1 MSIRWVCK
9 VFTFLKERGTWL
21 YNVYVK
27 MSCYW
32 GEGDIAKVWVCKDV
46 MLLREKWRIGYNEL
60 HKGVK
65 FLGENL
71 NIAVMRVLKY
81 VRLLG
86 EKGNATILKVHKEV
100 ITG

>member
-1 MSIRWVCK
+1 MSIRRVCK
-9 VFTFLKERGTWL
+9 IFTFLEGKGAWL

-27 MSCYW
+27 MSCYL
-32 GEGDIAKVWVCKDV
+32 GEGDIAKGWVSKDV

-65 FLGENL
+65 FLGENV
-71 NIAVMRVLKY
+71 NIAVMRVLKN

-86 EKGNATILKVHKEV
+86 EKGNATILKVHKDV